1 MDNRQLDDE
10 YLQRCPYRI
19 NAEILT
25 SRHVGLGNVRL
36 AGLLAA
42 RRAELN
48 SWMYAKKGK
57 ISLDQWADLIER
69 SLEFEEAYEQ
79 VWQSMLTDPEPRRHQ
94 VDLERALQVAV
105 DATTEMITEIGGKP
119 GSLSSSG

>member
-1 MDNRQLDDE
+1 MDSQQLDEE
-10 YLQRCPYRI
+10 YLQRCPDRI

-25 SRHVGLGNVRL
+25 SRHVGLTHARL

-57 ISLDQWADLIER
+57 TSLDQWIDLGER
-69 SLEFEEAYEQ
+69 ALVFEEAYER
-79 VWQSMLTDPEPRRHQ
+79 VWRALLADPEPRRHLAE
-94 VDLERALQVAV
+94 LERTLRAAV
-105 DATTEMITEIGGKP
+105 DATTEMITEIGGEP
-119 GSLSSSG
+119 GSLSP